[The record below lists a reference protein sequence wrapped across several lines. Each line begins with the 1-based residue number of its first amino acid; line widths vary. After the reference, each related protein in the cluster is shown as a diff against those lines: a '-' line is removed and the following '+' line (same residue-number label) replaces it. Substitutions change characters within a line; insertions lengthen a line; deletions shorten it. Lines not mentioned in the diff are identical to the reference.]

1 MHAHAHISVSSFVS
15 SPSVFCVVVGMLAS
29 DVEYRED
36 TFTACSCSV
45 LAPTGLTAFCEL
57 AILSLGSVTS
67 IHCFWKTTEIYRT

>member
-1 MHAHAHISVSSFVS
+1 
-15 SPSVFCVVVGMLAS
+15 MLAS

-57 AILSLGSVTS
+57 AILGLGSVTRFIVS
-67 IHCFWKTTEIYRT
+67 GRQLKFIRHNYNSML